1 MPGPD
6 DSEDSSMQS
15 VPLMFPPSGIVMT
28 LSDDNVYCPS
38 PRLAPPQLSV
48 GQTTWG
54 ISEEISSHRPHI
66 IFPILSIHHGC
77 PQSHN
82 LPTHVIAGNCLVKAS
97 QCPAASIA
105 AHGAALW
112 RQQTWYSRSVTI
124 LINIGWSDDSPTRL
138 LSNCPKENIEK
149 NDTEYPTIN
158 FITQES

>member
-54 ISEEISSHRPHI
+54 ISEEISSRPHI

-112 RQQTWYSRSVTI
+112 RQQTHTHNGWPFSLI
-124 LINIGWSDDSPTRL
+124 LGGQMIPPIVGFQMDQRR
-138 LSNCPKENIEK
+138 I
-149 NDTEYPTIN
+149 
-158 FITQES
+158 